1 MMAVLAPRPYTRS
14 MRWMFSL
21 CVALSF
27 ATSPAF
33 AQEEGAGQLSAPTA
47 QDGSR
52 PAVSLGDVP
61 PPPDQGYQQQQPRYP
76 GAQDLGDNP
85 EVPAPQIAE
94 GESNVRVPSRTATRL
109 RVVGSSLRAL
119 AARGGNKL
127 VDGILSLT
135 SGALVIGIAG
145 WQWSEDKQLGGYL
158 MLYGVANVARG
169 LIDLVLTPNASR
181 YSIEFT
187 HMPRTNLDEVET
199 ALGFGENALEEM
211 AKRTRLARILDA
223 SLNIGVGAAVI
234 PLYLAPNDFEID
246 DPFDYFVIIGSGI
259 SIISGLISLA
269 TRSDAERRWQAY
281 RDLRDR
287 LEREETSRVQFR
299 GASPVVMRGGAAL
312 STQWTF

>member
-1 MMAVLAPRPYTRS
+1 MMAVAPSHPYTRA
-14 MRWMFSL
+14 MRWIAFSIGL
-21 CVALSF
+21 AITL
-27 ATSPAF
+27 PAWGTQ
-33 AQEEGAGQLSAPTA
+33 AQDEGAGALAAPTA
-47 QDGSR
+47 RDGSR
-52 PAVSLGDVP
+52 PSATLEDVP
-61 PPPDQGYQQQQPRYP
+61 PPPEEGYQEPQARYP
-76 GAQDLGDNP
+76 GATNG
-85 EVPAPQIAE
+85 ETPAGLE
-94 GESNVRVPSRTATRL
+94 FESDDPGVRIPSRTATRL
-109 RVVGSSLRAL
+109 RVVGSSLRTL

-158 MLYGVANVARG
+158 LLYGVANIARG
-169 LIDLVLTPNASR
+169 LIDLILTPNASR

-187 HMPRTNLDEVET
+187 HMPRTSLGEVEA
-199 ALGFGENALEEM
+199 ALAFGERSLEQM

-281 RDLRDR
+281 QELRDR
-287 LEREETSRVQFR
+287 LEREETARLQFR
-299 GASPVVMRGGAAL
+299 RASPVVLRGGAML
-312 STQWTF
+312 STDWTF

>member
-1 MMAVLAPRPYTRS
+1 MMAVAGLRPYTRP
-14 MRWMFSL
+14 MRWIVFSIGL
-21 CVALSF
+21 AITL
-27 ATSPAF
+27 PAWGSAQ
-33 AQEEGAGQLSAPTA
+33 AQEEGAGQLAAPSAS
-47 QDGSR
+47 DGSR
-52 PAVSLGDVP
+52 PAATLGDVP
-61 PPPDQGYQQQQPRYP
+61 PPPGEGYDQPQARYP
-76 GAQDLGDNP
+76 GATD
-85 EVPAPQIAE
+85 APQPSTTTLD
-94 GESNVRVPSRTATRL
+94 ESDDPSVRIPSRTATRL
-109 RVVGSSLRAL
+109 RVVGSSLRTL

-158 MLYGVANVARG
+158 MLYGIANVARG
-169 LIDLVLTPNASR
+169 LIDLILTPNASR

-187 HMPRTNLDEVET
+187 HMPRSSLDEVES
-199 ALGFGENALEEM
+199 ALAFGERSLEHM

-281 RDLRDR
+281 KDLRDR
-287 LEREETSRVQFR
+287 LEREETSRLQFR
-299 GASPVVMRGGAAL
+299 GASPVVLRGGAAL
-312 STQWTF
+312 STEWTF

>member
-1 MMAVLAPRPYTRS
+1 MAVEAPQPYTLGMRS
-14 MRWMFSL
+14 GLFL
-21 CVALSF
+21 ALALSLVS
-27 ATSPAF
+27 APSAL
-33 AQEEGAGQLSAPTA
+33 AQSEGASQLGTPTA
-47 QDGSR
+47 RDGSR
-52 PAVSLGDVP
+52 PTATPELGDVP
-61 PPPDQGYQQQQPRYP
+61 PPPDQGYQPRYP
-76 GAQDLGDNP
+76 GVRDG
-85 EVPAPQIAE
+85 
-94 GESNVRVPSRTATRL
+94 SVRVDLDDEGADAPDVRIPSRTATRL
-109 RVVGSSLRAL
+109 RVVGSSLRTL

-169 LIDLVLTPNASR
+169 VIDLALTPNASR

-187 HMPRTNLDEVET
+187 HMPRTNLEEVEA
-199 ALGFGENALEEM
+199 ALAFGERSLEQM

-223 SLNIGVGAAVI
+223 SLNIAVGAAVI

-281 RDLRDR
+281 QDMRDR
-287 LEREETSRVQFR
+287 LEREETSRLRFE

-312 STQWTF
+312 STQWSF